1 MNLLSRSLKAIAG
14 LFLCCSFFEATAAE
28 SMAQEVRL
36 RLVAANLTS
45 GSNQSYTPGHGARI
59 LEGIDPDIVMIQ
71 EFNYLTNSSSDLRGF
86 VDSTFGSEFS
96 YYREGGAQIPNGIIS
111 RYPILES
118 GEWEDPYVSNRDF
131 AWARIDIPGDRDLWA
146 VSVHLLTSS
155 ATTRKNEADQLV
167 LSIRAKVP
175 EADLL
180 VIGGDFNSRTRTES
194 LFGSLSSVVNT
205 SGPYPVDQQG
215 NGNTNESR
223 TLPYDG
229 LYPDADLNAF
239 ATGVVIG
246 GMVFPNGL
254 VVDTRVF
261 EPLSAISPAQFYDS
275 DERNTMQHMAVV
287 RDFLI
292 PIPEPGSGMLLLSGV
307 LLLVRR
313 RRSGRKLMR

>member
-1 MNLLSRSLKAIAG
+1 MDLLRLFHISPKR
-14 LFLCCSFFEATAAE
+14 LFLCCFILGSTAAE
-28 SMAQEVRL
+28 PLAEEVRL

-59 LEGIDPDIVMIQ
+59 LDGIDPDIVMIQ
-71 EFNYLTNSSSDLRGF
+71 EFNFGTNSSSDLRAF
-86 VDSTFGSEFS
+86 VDGTFGSEFS
-96 YYREGGAQIPNGIIS
+96 YYREAGAQIPNGIIS
-111 RYPILES
+111 RYPIVES
-118 GEWEDPYVSNRDF
+118 GEWEDPFVSNRDF
-131 AWARIDIPGDRDLWA
+131 AWARIDIPGDVDLWA

-155 ATTRKNEADQLV
+155 ATTRRDEADRLV

-180 VIGGDFNSRTRTES
+180 VIGGDFNSGTRTEA

-205 SGPYPVDQQG
+205 GGPYPVDQQG
-215 NGNTNESR
+215 NANTNESR
-223 TLPYDG
+223 TKPYDG
-229 LYPDADLNAF
+229 VYADADLNAF

-254 VVDTRVF
+254 VVDTRLF

-275 DERNTMQHMAVV
+275 DRRNTMQHMAVV

-292 PIPEPGSGMLLLSGV
+292 PVPEPGMTALFATGA
-307 LLLVRR
+307 LLLVPRR
-313 RRSGRKLMR
+313 RPRR